1 MARPPQFERPDDPTR
16 DVTAV
21 KAAIKR
27 LTPSDRAALIAWLLL
42 YYQDDGSMF
51 SLETARRR
59 HRITFD
65 GVEFWLVRVPQR
77 VKKGEKEFDGQ
88 QSTG

>member
-21 KAAIKR
+21 KAAVKR
-27 LTPSDRAALIAWLLL
+27 LAPRDRAGLIAWLLL

-51 SLETARRR
+51 SVEANRRR
-59 HRITFD
+59 DRITFK
-65 GVEFWLVRVPQR
+65 GTEFWLVGLPRR
-77 VKKGEKEFDGQ
+77 MKKGGKESNG
-88 QSTG
+88 

>member
-16 DVTAV
+16 DITAV
-21 KAAIKR
+21 KAAVKR
-27 LTPSDRAALIAWLLL
+27 LRPSDRAALIAWLLL

-51 SLETARRR
+51 SLEIDRRR
-59 HRITFD
+59 HRITFN

-77 VKKGEKEFDGQ
+77 VKKGEKEFNGQ
-88 QSTG
+88 QSTA

>member
-21 KAAIKR
+21 KAAVKR
-27 LTPSDRAALIAWLLL
+27 LTPNDRAALIAWLLL
-42 YYQDDGSMF
+42 YYQDDGAMF
-51 SLETARRR
+51 SFELNRRR

-65 GVEFWLVRVPQR
+65 GVEFWLVRVPKR
-77 VKKGEKEFDGQ
+77 VKKGGKEFDG
-88 QSTG
+88 

>member
-21 KAAIKR
+21 KAAVKR

-51 SLETARRR
+51 SLEINRRR
-59 HRITFD
+59 HRITFND
-65 GVEFWLVRVPQR
+65 VEFWLVRVPHR
-77 VKKGEKEFDGQ
+77 VKRGGKAFNG
-88 QSTG
+88 